1 MKHTVLPHSLHLFSP
16 PLLLL
21 CSTTLLLLCSA
32 PLAQAQQRLLTL
44 EESIARAKAEAPAAE
59 IAQLSLESSRWFYQS
74 YRSQFLPGL
83 SLQGSTPGLRRSISE
98 IQQDDGAVR
107 YVQESRTS
115 SALDV
120 VLSQVIPFTG
130 SEISVRSGLGRV
142 NNEFGDLNQT
152 QWQSR
157 PLVVE
162 LNQPI
167 FQYNAFKWARR
178 TEPLRYRAA
187 RRSYTEDLE
196 NVAIDVTAR
205 FFDVYVAEIDVEI
218 ARANA
223 AVNDTIYTLAQGRY
237 EIGTIAEN
245 ELLESEL
252 ALLNA
257 QTALSRALIEQAEAL
272 QAFKL
277 ALDLPYDEPVEIV
290 PPSRLPSLDVDPA
303 EAVAQARQNR
313 AALLELELDEL
324 QAESQVAQARTQS
337 GFSANL
343 TASYGLNQSAET
355 FDGAYIDPLDQQQ
368 FRIGFQMPVFRWG
381 QGRAQVASALANQ
394 ERVQRQADL
403 SREEIEQEVYFEAL
417 GLEQLQQQVAIAAK
431 ADTVADR
438 RFEVAK
444 NRYLIGRIDITDLFN
459 AQREKDSARRSY
471 IQTLQLFWTTYFRL
485 RRLTLYD
492 PAAGTPITPLQD

>member
-1 MKHTVLPHSLHLFSP
+1 MKRALLFP
-16 PLLLL
+16 FPLLFL
-21 CSTTLLLLCSA
+21 SFSALLLTVTSVW
-32 PLAQAQQRLLTL
+32 AQEQRILTL
-44 EESIARAKAEAPAAE
+44 EESIERAKEEAPAAE
-59 IAQLSLESSRWFYQS
+59 IAELSLEGSRWFYRS

-83 SLQGSTPGLRRSISE
+83 SLQGSTPGLFRE
-98 IQQDDGAVR
+98 ITEVTRDDGSVR
-107 YVQESRTS
+107 YVQASRTS
-115 SALDV
+115 STLGLT
-120 VLSQVIPFTG
+120 LSQVIPFTG
-130 SEISVRSGLGRV
+130 SEISVTSGLNRIS
-142 NNEFGDLNQT
+142 NERGDFGQQT

-157 PLVVE
+157 PLVIE

-167 FQYNAFKWARR
+167 FQYNASKWARR
-178 TEPLRYRAA
+178 TEPLRYRVAQRDYA
-187 RRSYTEDLE
+187 ENLE
-196 NVAIDVTAR
+196 GVAVDVTAR

-218 ARANA
+218 AQANA

-257 QTALSRALIEQAEAL
+257 QSALSNALIEQAEAL

-277 ALDLPYDEPVEIV
+277 ALDLPYDESVEII
-290 PPSRLPSLDVDPA
+290 PPDRLPVLDVDPA

-324 QAESQVAQARTQS
+324 QAESQVAQARMQS

-343 TASYGLNQSAET
+343 IASYGLNQSAET
-355 FDGAYIDPLDQQQ
+355 FDAAYIDPLDQQQ
-368 FRIGFQMPVFRWG
+368 FRVGFQVPVFRWG
-381 QGRAQVASALANQ
+381 RGRAQVAAARANQ
-394 ERVQRQADL
+394 ERIQRQADL
-403 SREEIEQEVYFEAL
+403 NREEIAQEVYFEAL

-459 AQREKDSARRSY
+459 AQREKDSARRAY
-471 IQTLQLFWTTYFRL
+471 IQTLQRFWTTYFRL
-485 RRLTLYD
+485 RQLTLYD
-492 PAAGTPITPLQD
+492 PVTGAPVTPPQD

>member
-1 MKHTVLPHSLHLFSP
+1 MKPA
-16 PLLLL
+16 LLLFY
-21 CSTTLLLLCSA
+21 STTLLLLFSS
-32 PLAQAQQRLLTL
+32 PLAQAQERTLTL
-44 EESIARAKAEAPAAE
+44 EESIVRAKAEAPAAE
-59 IAQLSLESSRWFYQS
+59 IAQLSLEESQWFYRS
-74 YRSQFLPGL
+74 YRAQFLPGL

-120 VLSQVIPFTG
+120 TLNQVIPFTG
-130 SEISVRSGLGRV
+130 SRISVTSGLGRV

-178 TEPLRYRAA
+178 TEPLRYQAA
-187 RRSYTEDLE
+187 RRGYAEDLE
-196 NVAIDVTAR
+196 EVAADVVAR

-218 ARANA
+218 AQANA

-257 QTALSRALIEQAEAL
+257 QSALSRALIAQAEAL

-277 ALDLPYDEPVEIV
+277 TLDLPYDEPIEIV
-290 PPSRLPSLDVDPA
+290 PPSTLPSLDVEPTV
-303 EAVAQARQNR
+303 AVAQARQNR
-313 AALLELELDEL
+313 AIVLELELQEL
-324 QAESQVAQARTQS
+324 QAESEVAQARTQS

-368 FRIGFQMPVFRWG
+368 FRIGFEMPIFRWG
-381 QGRAQVASALANQ
+381 QGRAQVASAIANQ
-394 ERVQRQADL
+394 ERVQRQTDL
-403 SREEIEQEVYFEAL
+403 LREEIEQEVYFEAL

-459 AQREKDSARRSY
+459 AQREKDSARRAY
-471 IQTLQLFWTTYFRL
+471 IQTLQQFWTTYFRL

-492 PAAGTPITPLQD
+492 PAAGTPIAPLQD